1 MKKALVIG
9 GSRLLGPRL
18 VELLLHGGYETVIF
32 NRGTRQM
39 RPEWKTVKMVVGDRN
54 SEEDLQRM
62 ASSDFSLV
70 FDTCCYEPQQA
81 KMVVKVFN
89 GCVDHYVYVSSV
101 AAYREPSHWPLTE
114 EAPLGEWKLWGNY
127 GLNKARTDQV
137 FAELFQSTNF
147 PITVIRPSYVL
158 GVANHVER
166 EAFFVSRLLN
176 GIPIVVPG
184 DGQARIHFVFAD
196 EVALAMLMLAEAD
209 SSIGEAFNCVTD
221 RSVSLEEFVR
231 LCARL
236 LNVNVQIIYADERR
250 FGISNEPYDAPKLS
264 PFSNMPVTID
274 NNKLKMLLGY
284 SFNPL
289 EKQLSSVLGWYA
301 RLQPD
306 LPVNLRPKEKEV
318 LISANFKEIVDKYVH
333 K

>member
-18 VELLLHGGYETVIF
+18 VELLVHGGYETVIF
-32 NRGTRQM
+32 NRGSRQM
-39 RPEWKTVKMVVGDRN
+39 RPEWTTVKMIVGDRN
-54 SEEDLQRM
+54 SEEDLQRL
-62 ASSDFSLV
+62 ASSNFSLV
-70 FDTCCYEPQQA
+70 FDTCCYEPRQA
-81 KMVVKVFN
+81 KMVVKAFN
-89 GCVDHYVYVSSV
+89 GRVDHYVYVSSV
-101 AAYREPSHWPLTE
+101 AAYREPNSWPVAE
-114 EAPLGEWKLWGNY
+114 DAPLGEWKLWGDY

-137 FAELFQSTNF
+137 FADLFQSTNF
-147 PITVIRPSYVL
+147 PITIIRPSYVL

-176 GIPIVVPG
+176 GIPVVIPG
-184 DGQARIHFVFAD
+184 DGQAQIHFAFAD
-196 EVALAMLMLAEAD
+196 EVALAMLMLAEAN

-236 LNVNVQIIYADERR
+236 LNVDVRILYADERR

-274 NNKLKMLLGY
+274 NNKLKQLLG
-284 SFNPL
+284 FNFTAL
-289 EKQLSSVLGWYA
+289 ENQLSSVLGWYA
-301 RLQPD
+301 RLQPNP
-306 LPVNLRPKEKEV
+306 PVNLREKEV
-318 LISANFKEIVDKYVH
+318 EVLTSTNFKEIVDKYVH
-333 K
+333 Q